1 MKTIA
6 MLSPATGPV
15 LLPTAPA
22 IGLPVAGQSSET
34 APAFVAHASL
44 GARDGDFLGARTT
57 AVPAPV
63 PRGAPV

>member
-1 MKTIA
+1 MKTNA

-22 IGLPVAGQSSET
+22 IGLPLAGQSYET
-34 APAFVAHASL
+34 APALVGQASL
-44 GARDGDFLGARTT
+44 GALDCAFLGARTT